1 MAARLSV
8 IFYILLCAEVG
19 IVLTLLPWCS
29 PFGLGD
35 WGSNYFLV
43 YAAHKTGFL
52 GLQHAVSSGW
62 FRGAVTGLGLL
73 NLGVAVWE
81 IVHFKQTVRAL
92 EGEAGKPPTTPPAP
106 LKDGAQPSTPHHLPD
121 NERRDT
127 AGQQPG
133 Q

>member
-1 MAARLSV
+1 MAAKLSV

-19 IVLTLLPWCS
+19 IVLTLLPWYS

-92 EGEAGKPPTTPPAP
+92 ESGTVNPPAP
-106 LKDGAQPSTPHHLPD
+106 PAPKDGAQPSIPDHLPD
-121 NERRDT
+121 NERNDG

>member
-8 IFYILLCAEVG
+8 IFYILLCVEVG
-19 IVLTLLPWCS
+19 LVLTLLPWYA

-43 YAAHKTGFL
+43 YLAHKTGSQ

-92 EGEAGKPPTTPPAP
+92 EGGTSAPPPPLPASTNV
-106 LKDGAQPSTPHHLPD
+106 AQSSTPNHLPD
-121 NERRDT
+121 HGRPDASREQS
-127 AGQQPG
+127 GQ
-133 Q
+133 